1 MFSSNQITIVFTFI
15 LFILLINIFVVD
27 CNKHVKENW
36 INYQQ
41 LPYCNIK
48 SGAGDK
54 GITPLVF
61 YEYPI
66 YRQPYNYPVC
76 HLIDYPEPHCRTNS
90 L

>member
-1 MFSSNQITIVFTFI
+1 MFSSTTIIILCTFI
-15 LFILLINIFVVD
+15 LFILFINTFIVE
-27 CNKHVKENW
+27 CKPVKENW
-36 INYQQ
+36 VNYQQ
-41 LPYCNIK
+41 LPYGNIK
-48 SGAGDK
+48 SGAGNK

-76 HLIDYPEPHCRTNS
+76 HLVDYPEPHCRTNS